1 MKINFRGVGAEEL
14 SFKMN
19 RVRLEPN
26 ARLDIKPQ
34 FSRQVRK
41 VKDNEK
47 LNFIALSL
55 KVESTEA
62 EPKPFN
68 INVTLVGTFEVE
80 DAPAGS
86 EQERE
91 FVIEATKMLFP
102 YLRAAVTNLTA
113 SAYVAP
119 LNLPVINGPIFPEDR
134 DVYAFSVGGEDKLNY
149 FEINLFKTGKRPS
162 TSP

>member
-19 RVRLEPN
+19 RVKLEPN
-26 ARLDIKPQ
+26 SRMDIKPQ

-41 VKDNEK
+41 VKDNDK

-62 EPKPFN
+62 EPKPFDLH
-68 INVTLVGTFEVE
+68 VTLVGTFEVE
-80 DAPAGS
+80 DMVAGS
-86 EQERE
+86 DQERE
-91 FVIEATKMLFP
+91 FVIEGTKLLFP

-113 SAYVAP
+113 SAYIAP
-119 LNLPVINGPIFPEDR
+119 LNLPVISGPIFPEDR
-134 DVYAFSVGGEDKLNY
+134 DVYAFTVGGEDKLN
-149 FEINLFKTGKRPS
+149 
-162 TSP
+162 

>member
-19 RVRLEPN
+19 RVKIEPN
-26 ARLDIKPQ
+26 AKLDIKPQ

-41 VKDNEK
+41 VNGNEK

-55 KVESTEA
+55 KVESTEE

-80 DAPAGS
+80 DMVAGS
-86 EQERE
+86 AQERE
-91 FVIEATKMLFP
+91 FVIEGTKLLFP

-119 LNLPVINGPIFPEDR
+119 LNLPVISGPIFPEDR
-134 DVYAFSVGGEDKLNY
+134 DVYAFSVGGEDKLN
-149 FEINLFKTGKRPS
+149 
-162 TSP
+162 

>member
-1 MKINFRGVGAEEL
+1 MEH

-41 VKDNEK
+41 VKDNDK

-62 EPKPFN
+62 EPKPFD
-68 INVTLVGTFEVE
+68 IHVTLVGTFEVE
-80 DAPAGS
+80 DVAAGS
-86 EQERE
+86 DQERE
-91 FVIEATKMLFP
+91 FVIEGTKLLFP

-119 LNLPVINGPIFPEDR
+119 LNLPVISGPIFPEDR
-134 DVYAFSVGGEDKLNY
+134 DVYAFSVSGEDKLN
-149 FEINLFKTGKRPS
+149 
-162 TSP
+162 

>member
-14 SFKMN
+14 SFRMN
-19 RVRLEPN
+19 RVRPEPN

-41 VKDNEK
+41 VKDNDK

-62 EPKPFN
+62 EPKPFD
-68 INVTLVGTFEVE
+68 IHVTLVGTFEVE
-80 DAPAGS
+80 DVAAGS
-86 EQERE
+86 DQERE
-91 FVIEATKMLFP
+91 FVIEGTKLLFP

-119 LNLPVINGPIFPEDR
+119 LNLPVISGPIFPEDR
-134 DVYAFSVGGEDKLNY
+134 DVYAFSVSGEDKLN
-149 FEINLFKTGKRPS
+149 
-162 TSP
+162 

>member
-14 SFKMN
+14 SFRMN

-62 EPKPFN
+62 EPKPFD
-68 INVTLVGTFEVE
+68 IHVTLVGTFEVE
-80 DAPAGS
+80 DMAAGS

-91 FVIEATKMLFP
+91 FVIEGTKLLFP
-102 YLRAAVTNLTA
+102 LSPRGCHQPHGFGVRCALKPSRAQRPHLPRGQGRLRFLR
-113 SAYVAP
+113 
-119 LNLPVINGPIFPEDR
+119 GR
-134 DVYAFSVGGEDKLNY
+134 RG
-149 FEINLFKTGKRPS
+149 
-162 TSP
+162 

>member
-80 DAPAGS
+80 DAPQAANRRGS
-86 EQERE
+86 
-91 FVIEATKMLFP
+91 
-102 YLRAAVTNLTA
+102 
-113 SAYVAP
+113 S
-119 LNLPVINGPIFPEDR
+119 
-134 DVYAFSVGGEDKLNY
+134 S
-149 FEINLFKTGKRPS
+149 
-162 TSP
+162 

>member
-80 DAPAGS
+80 DAPRRQRAGEGVRHRGHQDALPLS
-86 EQERE
+86 PRGRNQPHGFGVRC
-91 FVIEATKMLFP
+91 
-102 YLRAAVTNLTA
+102 
-113 SAYVAP
+113 AP
-119 LNLPVINGPIFPEDR
+119 QPPRNQRPHLPRRQGRIR
-134 DVYAFSVGGEDKLNY
+134 LLGGRGRQAQL
-149 FEINLFKTGKRPS
+149 I
-162 TSP
+162 

>member
-19 RVRLEPN
+19 RVKLEPN
-26 ARLDIKPQ
+26 SRLDIKPQ

-62 EPKPFN
+62 EPKPFD
-68 INVTLVGTFEVE
+68 IHVTLVGTFEVE
-80 DAPAGS
+80 DMAAGS

-91 FVIEATKMLFP
+91 FVIEGTRLLFP

-113 SAYVAP
+113 SAYIAP
-119 LNLPVINGPIFPEDR
+119 LNLPVINGAIFPEDR
-134 DVYAFSVGGEDKLNY
+134 DVYAFTVGGEEKL
-149 FEINLFKTGKRPS
+149 S
-162 TSP
+162 